1 MGKRGPKPEPKA
13 LKVFK
18 GTRFKRPDS
27 VELLPASLPAPP
39 GWLREHGRRMWLEVG
54 PHIAA
59 VGLLSVVDGGAL
71 AIYCDAWDDYF
82 EAARLVEV
90 HGELIPTDK
99 GTLVA
104 NPAVRMKAAARQA
117 IRQYQGEF
125 GLTPA
130 ARVSLP
136 SAPVGSDDLEEF
148 GVG

>member
-27 VELLPASLPAPP
+27 VELLPAILPAPP
-39 GWLREHGRRMWLEVG
+39 EWLGDHGRQVWLTVG
-54 PHIAA
+54 PHLAA
-59 VGLLSVVDGGAL
+59 VGLLSEVDSGAL
-71 AIYCDAWDDYF
+71 AIYCDAWDEFHD
-82 EAARLVEV
+82 AQRLIDA

-99 GTLVA
+99 GGFQM
-104 NPAVRMKAAARQA
+104 NPACRLKNAARAA

-136 SAPVGSDDLEEF
+136 SAPSGVDDLEDF
-148 GVG
+148 KVG

>member
-18 GTRFKRPDS
+18 GTRFQRPDS

-39 GWLREHGRRMWLEVG
+39 AWLREHGRAVWLEVG

-59 VGLLSVVDGGAL
+59 IGLVSSVDTGAF
-71 AIYCDAWDDYF
+71 ANYCDAWDDYF
-82 EAARLVEV
+82 EAMKLIEV
-90 HGELIPTDK
+90 HGVLLPTDK
-99 GTLVA
+99 GTMVM
-104 NPAVRMKAAARQA
+104 NPACRWKVSARQA

-136 SAPVGSDDLEEF
+136 SAPVGSDDLEDF
-148 GVG
+148 KVG